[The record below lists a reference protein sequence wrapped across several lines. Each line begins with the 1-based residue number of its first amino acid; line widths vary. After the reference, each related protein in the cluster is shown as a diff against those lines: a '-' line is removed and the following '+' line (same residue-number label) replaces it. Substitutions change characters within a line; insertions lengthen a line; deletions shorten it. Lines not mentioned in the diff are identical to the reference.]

1 MSAAQLVRI
10 AGGFKRDALLENA
23 DLASYEIKDGKQVVS
38 LRRTVAIG
46 RAVNS
51 LDPDADVLLKSGD
64 VLTVH
69 QVSGWNDIGASV
81 TLAGEVTYPGTYGLQ
96 EGEKLSSVIRRAGG
110 FRTTAYPDGAVLVR
124 KQVKELE
131 EKSRSELIRQ
141 IETTSVAGSLGQNV
155 SGSGDDAATLQL
167 LIQQQN
173 QVLQRLRSQQAVGR
187 LVIKI
192 SSDIASWANTTAD
205 IELRS
210 GDVLTI
216 PKRPGFIL
224 VTGQVYNASA
234 ITYVPGKDADWYLRR
249 AGGATDLANRKEI
262 FVIRANG
269 LVVGRRSGEW
279 YHDEVLSTRLNPG
292 DVVVVP
298 QKIVGGSV
306 FWKNMLATAQ
316 VVSSIAFTAALA
328 LHP

>member
-1 MSAAQLVRI
+1 MTAAQLVRI
-10 AGGFKRDALLENA
+10 AGGFKRSALLDGA
-23 DLASYEIKDGKQVVS
+23 DLASYEVQDGKQVVS
-38 LRRTVAIG
+38 RRRTVAIG
-46 RAVNS
+46 DAVNG
-51 LDPDADVLLKSGD
+51 LNANADVPLKPGD

-69 QVSGWNDIGASV
+69 QVSGWSDIGASI
-81 TLAGEVTYPGTYGLQ
+81 TLVGEVTYPGTYGLQ
-96 EGEKLSSVIRRAGG
+96 DGETLSSVIRRAGG
-110 FRTTAYPDGAVLVR
+110 FRSTAYPDGAVLVR
-124 KQVKELE
+124 KQVKDLE
-131 EKSRSELIRQ
+131 EKSRAELIRQ
-141 IETTSVAGSLGQNV
+141 IETTSVGGRLGQNV
-155 SGSGDDAATLQL
+155 SGGDENATLQL
-167 LIQQQN
+167 LVQQQN

-192 SSDIASWANTTAD
+192 TADIASWANTPAD

-224 VTGQVYNASA
+224 ISGQVYNASA
-234 ITYVPGKDADWYLRR
+234 ITYVPGKEAGWYLRQ
-249 AGGATDLANRKEI
+249 AGGATDLANRKEV

-279 YHDEVLSTRLNPG
+279 YREQVLSTRLNPG

-316 VVSSIAFTAALA
+316 VMSSIAFTAALT
-328 LHP
+328 LH

>member
-1 MSAAQLVRI
+1 MSPAAV
-10 AGGFKRDALLENA
+10 
-23 DLASYEIKDGKQVVS
+23 
-38 LRRTVAIG
+38 
-46 RAVNS
+46 
-51 LDPDADVLLKSGD
+51 
-64 VLTVH
+64 
-69 QVSGWNDIGASV
+69 
-81 TLAGEVTYPGTYGLQ
+81 
-96 EGEKLSSVIRRAGG
+96 
-110 FRTTAYPDGAVLVR
+110 
-124 KQVKELE
+124 
-131 EKSRSELIRQ
+131 
-141 IETTSVAGSLGQNV
+141 
-155 SGSGDDAATLQL
+155 
-167 LIQQQN
+167 IQQQN
-173 QVLQRLRSQQAVGR
+173 QVLQRLRSQQAAGR

-262 FVIRANG
+262 FLIRANG

>member
-1 MSAAQLVRI
+1 MTAAQLVRI
-10 AGGFKRDALLENA
+10 AGGFKRSALLDNA
-23 DLASYEIKDGKQVVS
+23 DLASYEIENGKQVVS
-38 LRRTVAIG
+38 RRRTVAIG
-46 RAVNS
+46 QAVNS
-51 LDPDADVLLKSGD
+51 LDANADVPLKPGD

-81 TLAGEVTYPGTYGLQ
+81 SLVGEVTYPGTYGLQ
-96 EGEKLSSVIRRAGG
+96 EGEKLSSVIQRAGG

-124 KQVKELE
+124 QQVMDLE
-131 EKSRSELIRQ
+131 EKSRAELIHQ
-141 IETTSVAGSLGQNV
+141 LETTSVGGRLGQSA
-155 SGSGDDAATLQL
+155 SGGEDSATLQL
-167 LIQQQN
+167 LVQQQN
-173 QVLQRLRSQQAVGR
+173 QVLQRLRSQQSVGR

-192 SSDIASWANTTAD
+192 SSDVASWANTTAD
-205 IELRS
+205 VELRS
-210 GDVLTI
+210 GDVLTV
-216 PKRPGFIL
+216 PKRPGIIL
-224 VTGQVYNASA
+224 VSGQVYNATA
-234 ITYVPGKDADWYLRR
+234 ITFVPGKDAGWYLRR

-279 YHDEVLSTRLNPG
+279 YQDKVLSTKLNPG

-316 VVSSIAFTAALA
+316 VVSSIAFTAALT
-328 LHP
+328 LQ